1 MKKYR
6 IPDKIQCRKRIDFYC
21 GGWSVNNRNGSLDC
35 GKGDAMKYFI
45 FLFSIVAWG
54 ALGLIIGKGVA
65 GTWREESNADKKARI
80 LNDPDI
86 QTCTHDSEK

>member
-1 MKKYR
+1 
-6 IPDKIQCRKRIDFYC
+6 
-21 GGWSVNNRNGSLDC
+21 
-35 GKGDAMKYFI
+35 MKYFI

-54 ALGLIIGKGVA
+54 SLGLIIGKGVA

-86 QTCTHDSEK
+86 QTCTHGSEAVSYTHLTLPTIA

>member
-1 MKKYR
+1 
-6 IPDKIQCRKRIDFYC
+6 
-21 GGWSVNNRNGSLDC
+21 
-35 GKGDAMKYFI
+35 MKYFV

-54 ALGLIIGKGVA
+54 SLGLIIGKGVV

>member
-1 MKKYR
+1 MSNDTD
-6 IPDKIQCRKRIDFYC
+6 IHKILSRRGKRVILSNY
-21 GGWSVNNRNGSLDC
+21 NYIKQYNYEIY
-35 GKGDAMKYFI
+35 MKYFI

-80 LNDPDI
+80 LNDPDV
-86 QTCTHDSEK
+86 QTCTHDSEE

>member
-1 MKKYR
+1 
-6 IPDKIQCRKRIDFYC
+6 
-21 GGWSVNNRNGSLDC
+21 
-35 GKGDAMKYFI
+35 MKYFI

-86 QTCTHDSEK
+86 QTVPTVLRNEKTALKMR

>member
-1 MKKYR
+1 
-6 IPDKIQCRKRIDFYC
+6 
-21 GGWSVNNRNGSLDC
+21 
-35 GKGDAMKYFI
+35 MKYFI

-86 QTCTHDSEK
+86 QTCPMILRNEKSTENLKMR

>member
-1 MKKYR
+1 MAY
-6 IPDKIQCRKRIDFYC
+6 PHKRHRFQ
-21 GGWSVNNRNGSLDC
+21 
-35 GKGDAMKYFI
+35 KFI
-45 FLFSIVAWG
+45 VFLFAIVAWCS
-54 ALGLIIGKGVA
+54 LGLIIGKGVA